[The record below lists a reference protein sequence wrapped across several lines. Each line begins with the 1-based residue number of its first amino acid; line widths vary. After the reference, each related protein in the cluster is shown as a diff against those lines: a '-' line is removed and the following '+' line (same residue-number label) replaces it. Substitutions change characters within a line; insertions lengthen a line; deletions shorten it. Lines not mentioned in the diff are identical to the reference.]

1 MSAKN
6 TIRGVIWLFV
16 LALTAGYLFVSFQ
29 THEANY
35 DIAPNQLAIV
45 VEVAVIALLTIFF
58 WYLATNS
65 SEGALRSKVYGFIS
79 SHGAVS
85 TLISVMVIHLV
96 ASGFFVPFHDVV
108 SKDGYSPFTVPVA
121 FVPVCV
127 YCALAFAIPPVQVS
141 HWSRKSEGL
150 MTLLLTLVRVCVV
163 IGALAGAAAMCW
175 YSF

>member
-1 MSAKN
+1 MN
-6 TIRGVIWLFV
+6 TNNTLRVIGWLFT

-35 DIAPNQLAIV
+35 DIAPHQLSIV
-45 VEVAVIALLTIFF
+45 VEVAVIALFTIFF
-58 WYLATNS
+58 WFLATNS
-65 SEGALRSKVYGFIS
+65 SQGALLSKVYGFIS
-79 SHGAVS
+79 SHGCIS
-85 TLISVMVIHLV
+85 TLISVMVIHLI
-96 ASGFFVPFHDVV
+96 ASGFFVACHDVV
-108 SKDGYSPFTVPVA
+108 SKDGYSHFTVPVA

-141 HWSRKSEGL
+141 HWSKKNEGL
-150 MTLLLTLVRVCVV
+150 MTLLLTLIRVCVV